1 MTQPVRVALVPGV
14 LAFLPEYAG
23 QEDPVPEVRA
33 AAEAAVAWV
42 AQEGPVTL
50 VADAQGARVGVQL
63 LGRGGATE
71 GDASSYVVVANGSAR
86 RNDSAPGYVDE
97 RAVPFDDAVEAALRA
112 PDAEA
117 LSRLDVELAQR
128 LLVGNPAG
136 LVRLG
141 SLLRDVRTIGVDYA
155 DDPYGVAYWV
165 ARWESA
171 ENAHRS
177 R

>member
-1 MTQPVRVALVPGV
+1 MRVALVPGV

-23 QEDPVPEVRA
+23 QEDPVAQVRA
-33 AAEAAVAWV
+33 AAAAATAWA
-42 AQEGPVTL
+42 AQAGPVTL
-50 VADAQGARVGVQL
+50 VADEQGARVGRHL
-63 LGRGGATE
+63 LSLAGGRE
-71 GDASSYVVVANGSAR
+71 GDGSSYLVVANGSAR

-112 PDAEA
+112 PDADA
-117 LSRLDVELAQR
+117 LAHLDVELARQ

-141 SLLRDVRTIGVDYA
+141 ALLREARTVGVDYA
-155 DDPYGVAYWV
+155 ADPYGVAYFV
-165 ARWESA
+165 ARWEPG